1 MGNTR
6 SEQASNCEQH
16 ERLGEV
22 KLVERTDAEGNIVE
36 EMIVTK
42 MIESEQ
48 QFNRWL
54 QQISKIEDSMTR
66 EVLLLPN
73 KSSY

>member
-1 MGNTR
+1 MGNTK

-22 KLVERTDAEGNIVE
+22 KLVEGTDVEGNIVE

-54 QQISKIEDSMTR
+54 KQI
-66 EVLLLPN
+66 
-73 KSSY
+73 

>member
-1 MGNTR
+1 MIKDDMILFLIELQKMGNTR

-22 KLVERTDAEGNIVE
+22 KLVEGTDVEGNIVE

-54 QQISKIEDSMTR
+54 KQI
-66 EVLLLPN
+66 
-73 KSSY
+73 